1 MRLLVA
7 SVVFVSVAIKGV
19 GISDCKDFRKNTTRR
34 CGDFCGKQEACPCYR
49 VKIPE
54 IPSPPKREW
63 PADADMRRHEW
74 R

>member
-7 SVVFVSVAIKGV
+7 SVVFVSVAFKGV

-54 IPSPPKREW
+54 IPSPPKRE
-63 PADADMRRHEW
+63 
-74 R
+74 